1 MFLYISASDSC
12 NFINT
17 SDYIMRTLTIAF
29 FLILIST
36 SLNAQDAE
44 LQQYK
49 NELSRAL
56 HQKNND
62 SIAAAYCHLGEY
74 YAYRQADSARYY
86 CEEGLK
92 YTGRDNPQLYLLLL
106 NNLADTYSATGEID
120 DAINHFLKVRDEA
133 LSLQCEDE
141 LLSTILTSIGVQYRR
156 KAMPDS
162 ALVYYNRA
170 LELLENG
177 TAYDEQAHLLTS
189 MAILYANTSR
199 LSEGELYARRAMVVR
214 MQEEETLSSG
224 VVEISG
230 NTFTYKDNII
240 LMQSFSNDESD
251 EYDEATLTLGAD
263 GNISVFEI
271 NEFEKINSRSW
282 YTAGSLSY
290 NEEGN
295 VIRADMKV
303 EASNGEIENQVDLAT
318 WENGNMVKVYDDAYG
333 VDHEK
338 TVTTLS
344 YDNPAY
350 VNNTNINLD
359 LNYLI
364 CDSEWLDCWAFS
376 GSYIK
381 HYGFMGKRS
390 KNYMTKEYDVY
401 NQEYCTYTYDFNDEG
416 LPVKIVKTR
425 HERFDYFSKSVVTYT
440 ITYSTPV
447 K

>member
-1 MFLYISASDSC
+1 MRKAIFMFLCIATTLLAACSNDDGEEQKKIQVNNEKELNQTLYADQLKGGISFVAEDDWTTVVTDNTVTRSAVSWITLDPDHGAKGSYTVSINLEPNLTGKKRTATITIVCGDTKITVTITQEGTTESGEVPEVGGKRYLVSRIDCVHEMVVAS
-12 NFINT
+12 T
-17 SDYIMRTLTIAF
+17 
-29 FLILIST
+29 
-36 SLNAQDAE
+36 
-44 LQQYK
+44 
-49 NELSRAL
+49 
-56 HQKNND
+56 
-62 SIAAAYCHLGEY
+62 GV
-74 YAYRQADSARYY
+74 
-86 CEEGLK
+86 K
-92 YTGRDNPQLYLLLL
+92 YTDFEIY
-106 NNLADTYSATGEID
+106 TYEYD
-120 DAINHFLKVRDEA
+120 D
-133 LSLQCEDE
+133 Q
-141 LLSTILTSIGVQYRR
+141 
-156 KAMPDS
+156 
-162 ALVYYNRA
+162 NRV
-170 LELLENG
+170 
-177 TAYDEQAHLLTS
+177 
-189 MAILYANTSR
+189 I
-199 LSEGELYARRAMVVR
+199 R

-224 VVEISG
+224 VAEISG

-263 GNISVFEI
+263 GNISVYEI
-271 NEFEKINSRSW
+271 NEFEKDNSRSW

-290 NEEGN
+290 NEEGY

-303 EASNGEIENQVDLAT
+303 EASNGEIESQVDLAT

-338 TVTTLS
+338 TVTIMS

-390 KNYMTKEYDVY
+390 KNYMTKEYDGY

-425 HERFDYFSKSVVTYT
+425 HERSDYFSKSVVTYT